1 MTELI
6 SEESK
11 GVFVIMATPF
21 TDDGALDLQ
30 SADRLIEFYLEE
42 GVHGLTVLGVMGE
55 APKLS
60 LEEQL
65 EFTRHVLKRI
75 DGRVPVIV
83 GVSNPGMDNLETL
96 SRSTMDQGAGGVMIA
111 GIPGLKTD
119 EQVEGYFKAV
129 GDRLGED
136 IPICLQDYPP
146 TTTVFISVGVVNRL
160 IAALPQLKMFK
171 HEDCPGHRKLTLL
184 RQAPQTEGT
193 RRVSILTGN
202 NGLYVPQELARGADG
217 IMTGFAFPGMLVEVY
232 RLFEGG
238 RGRGSGGPVR
248 SLPSDP
254 APRAAVRNGARAEK
268 GDVAAPGGHRIGQ
281 GPRPGP
287 ENGCRGSCGNGRPP
301 RTPQDEADFRR
312 APASRRSLAPLDAMP
327 ADCRMAHCGY
337 TRQDPQQL
345 IVFVECIGVPNG
357 IRTRVATLKGWCPRP
372 G

>member
-1 MTELI
+1 MTKLI

-30 SADRLIEFYLEE
+30 SADRLVEFYLEE

-60 LEEQL
+60 LEEQV
-65 EFTRHVLKRI
+65 EFTRHVLKRV

-96 SRSTMDQGAGGVMIA
+96 SRTTMDQGAGGVMIA

-119 EQVEGYFKAV
+119 EQVEIYFRAV
-129 GDRLGED
+129 GDRLGET

-160 IAALPQLKMFK
+160 IAEIPQLRMFK
-171 HEDCPGHRKLTLL
+171 HEDCPGHRKLTRL
-184 RQAPQTEGT
+184 RQAPETDGT

-202 NGLYVPQELARGADG
+202 NGLYVPQELVRGADG

-232 RLFEGG
+232 NLF
-238 RGRGSGGPVR
+238 GSG
-248 SLPSDP
+248 
-254 APRAAVRNGARAEK
+254 RAEEAEDLFDLYLPVLRHEQQFGFGLALRK
-268 GDVAAPGGHRIGQ
+268 ETLRRRGAIASAKARDP
-281 GPRPGP
+281 GPRLDARDHAELDGLLGRLRKKL
-287 ENGCRGSCGNGRPP
+287 NAAGRPL
-301 RTPQDEADFRR
+301 
-312 APASRRSLAPLDAMP
+312 PAGL
-327 ADCRMAHCGY
+327 
-337 TRQDPQQL
+337 
-345 IVFVECIGVPNG
+345 
-357 IRTRVATLKGWCPRP
+357 
-372 G
+372 

>member
-1 MTELI
+1 MTRLI

-30 SADRLIEFYLEE
+30 STDRLIEFCLEE

-60 LEEQL
+60 LEEQV
-65 EFTRHVLKRI
+65 EFTQHVLKRV

-96 SRSTMDQGAGGVMIA
+96 SRTTMDQGAGGVMIA

-119 EQVEGYFKAV
+119 EQVEAYFKAV
-129 GDRLGED
+129 GGRLGEE

-160 IAALPQLKMFK
+160 IADIPQLKMFK
-171 HEDCPGHRKLTLL
+171 HEDCPGHRKLTRL
-184 RQAPQTEGT
+184 RRAPQTDGT

-238 RGRGSGGPVR
+238 RSEEAEDLFDLYLPVLRHEQQFGVGLALRKETLRRRGAIASAKAR
-248 SLPSDP
+248 DP
-254 APRAAVRNGARAEK
+254 
-268 GDVAAPGGHRIGQ
+268 
-281 GPRPGP
+281 GPRMDARDHAEMDSLLERLKRKLVSAGHPL
-287 ENGCRGSCGNGRPP
+287 
-301 RTPQDEADFRR
+301 
-312 APASRRSLAPLDAMP
+312 PAGL
-327 ADCRMAHCGY
+327 
-337 TRQDPQQL
+337 
-345 IVFVECIGVPNG
+345 
-357 IRTRVATLKGWCPRP
+357 
-372 G
+372 

>member
-1 MTELI
+1 MTKLI

-30 SADRLIEFYLEE
+30 SADRLVEFCLDE

-60 LEEQL
+60 LEEQV
-65 EFTRHVLKRI
+65 EFTRHVLKRV

-96 SRSTMDQGAGGVMIA
+96 SRTTMDQGAGGVMIA

-119 EQVEGYFKAV
+119 EQVETYFRAV
-129 GDRLGED
+129 GDRLGEA

-160 IAALPQLKMFK
+160 IAEIPQLRMFK
-171 HEDCPGHRKLTLL
+171 HEDCPGHRKLTRL
-184 RQAPQTEGT
+184 RQAPETDGT

-232 RLFEGG
+232 NLF
-238 RGRGSGGPVR
+238 GSG
-248 SLPSDP
+248 
-254 APRAAVRNGARAEK
+254 RAEEAEDLFDLYLPVLRHEQQFGFGLALRK
-268 GDVAAPGGHRIGQ
+268 ETLRRRGAIASAKTRDP
-281 GPRPGP
+281 GPRMDARDHAEMDGLL
-287 ENGCRGSCGNGRPP
+287 GRLRKKLIAAGRPH
-301 RTPQDEADFRR
+301 TAG
-312 APASRRSLAPLDAMP
+312 L
-327 ADCRMAHCGY
+327 
-337 TRQDPQQL
+337 
-345 IVFVECIGVPNG
+345 
-357 IRTRVATLKGWCPRP
+357 
-372 G
+372 

>member
-1 MTELI
+1 MSRLI

-30 SADRLIEFYLEE
+30 SADRLVEFCLEE

-60 LEEQL
+60 LEEQV
-65 EFTRHVLKRI
+65 EFTRHVLKRV

-96 SRSTMDQGAGGVMIA
+96 SRTTMDQGAGGVMIA

-119 EQVEGYFKAV
+119 EQVEAYFRAV
-129 GDRLGED
+129 GDRLGEE

-160 IAALPQLKMFK
+160 IAEIPHLRMFK
-171 HEDCPGHRKLTLL
+171 HEDCPGHRKLTRL
-184 RQAPQTEGT
+184 RQAPETDGT

-217 IMTGFAFPGMLVEVY
+217 IMTGFAFPGMLVDVY
-232 RLFEGG
+232 NLFE
-238 RGRGSGGPVR
+238 
-248 SLPSDP
+248 SD
-254 APRAAVRNGARAEK
+254 RAEEAEDLFDLYLPVLRHEQQFGFGLALRK
-268 GDVAAPGGHRIGQ
+268 ETLRRRGAIATAKTRDPGPRMDARDHAEMDRLLARLTRRLVDAGHRLPIGIQ
-281 GPRPGP
+281 
-287 ENGCRGSCGNGRPP
+287 
-301 RTPQDEADFRR
+301 
-312 APASRRSLAPLDAMP
+312 
-327 ADCRMAHCGY
+327 
-337 TRQDPQQL
+337 
-345 IVFVECIGVPNG
+345 
-357 IRTRVATLKGWCPRP
+357 
-372 G
+372 

>member
-1 MTELI
+1 MTKLI

-30 SADRLIEFYLEE
+30 SADRLVEFYLEE

-60 LEEQL
+60 LEEQV
-65 EFTRHVLKRI
+65 EFTRHVLKRV

-96 SRSTMDQGAGGVMIA
+96 SRTTMDKGAGGVMIA

-119 EQVEGYFKAV
+119 EQVETYFRAV
-129 GDRLGED
+129 GDRLGEE

-160 IAALPQLKMFK
+160 IAEIPQLRMFK
-171 HEDCPGHRKLTLL
+171 HEDCPGHRKLTRL
-184 RQAPQTEGT
+184 RRAPETDGT

-217 IMTGFAFPGMLVEVY
+217 IMTGFAFPGMLVDVY
-232 RLFEGG
+232 NLF
-238 RGRGSGGPVR
+238 GSG
-248 SLPSDP
+248 
-254 APRAAVRNGARAEK
+254 RAEEAEDLFDLYLPVLRHEQQFGFGLALRK
-268 GDVAAPGGHRIGQ
+268 ETLRRRGAIASAKARDP
-281 GPRPGP
+281 GPRMDARDHAEMDGLLGRLRKKLIAA
-287 ENGCRGSCGNGRPP
+287 GC
-301 RTPQDEADFRR
+301 
-312 APASRRSLAPLDAMP
+312 PLP
-327 ADCRMAHCGY
+327 VG
-337 TRQDPQQL
+337 L
-345 IVFVECIGVPNG
+345 
-357 IRTRVATLKGWCPRP
+357 
-372 G
+372 

>member
-1 MTELI
+1 MTKLI

-30 SADRLIEFYLEE
+30 SADRLVEFYLEE

-60 LEEQL
+60 LEEQV
-65 EFTRHVLKRI
+65 EFTRHVLKRV

-96 SRSTMDQGAGGVMIA
+96 SRTTMDQGAGGVMIA

-119 EQVEGYFKAV
+119 EQVETYFRAV
-129 GDRLGED
+129 GDRLGEE

-160 IAALPQLKMFK
+160 IAEIPQLRMFK
-171 HEDCPGHRKLTLL
+171 HEDCPGHRKLTRL
-184 RQAPQTEGT
+184 RRAPETDGT

-217 IMTGFAFPGMLVEVY
+217 IMTGFAFPGMLVDVY
-232 RLFEGG
+232 NLF
-238 RGRGSGGPVR
+238 GSG
-248 SLPSDP
+248 
-254 APRAAVRNGARAEK
+254 RAEEAEDLFDLYLPVLRHEQQFGFGLALRK
-268 GDVAAPGGHRIGQ
+268 ETLRRRGAIASAKARDP
-281 GPRPGP
+281 GPRMDARDHAEMDGLLGRLRKKLIAA
-287 ENGCRGSCGNGRPP
+287 GC
-301 RTPQDEADFRR
+301 
-312 APASRRSLAPLDAMP
+312 PLP
-327 ADCRMAHCGY
+327 VG
-337 TRQDPQQL
+337 L
-345 IVFVECIGVPNG
+345 
-357 IRTRVATLKGWCPRP
+357 
-372 G
+372 

>member
-1 MTELI
+1 MSGPI

-21 TDDGALDLQ
+21 TGDGALDLQ

-42 GVHGLTVLGVMGE
+42 GVHGVTVLGVMGE

-60 LEEQL
+60 LEEQV

-96 SRSTMDQGAGGVMIA
+96 SRTTMDQGAGGVMIA

-119 EQVEGYFKAV
+119 EQVETYFKAV
-129 GDRLGED
+129 GDRLGEE

-146 TTTVFISVGVVNRL
+146 TTTVFVSVGVVNRL
-160 IAALPQLKMFK
+160 IAELPQLKMFK
-171 HEDCPGHRKLTLL
+171 HEDCPGHRKLTRL
-184 RQAPQTEGT
+184 RQAPQTGGT

-232 RLFEGG
+232 NLF
-238 RGRGSGGPVR
+238 RSG
-248 SLPSDP
+248 
-254 APRAAVRNGARAEK
+254 RAEEAEDLFDLYLPVLRHEQQFGVGLALRK
-268 GDVAAPGGHRIGQ
+268 ETLRRRGAIASAKARDPGPGMDAEDHAELGRLLARLTKKLVDAGHRL
-281 GPRPGP
+281 
-287 ENGCRGSCGNGRPP
+287 
-301 RTPQDEADFRR
+301 
-312 APASRRSLAPLDAMP
+312 PAGLETSEPHRS
-327 ADCRMAHCGY
+327 
-337 TRQDPQQL
+337 
-345 IVFVECIGVPNG
+345 
-357 IRTRVATLKGWCPRP
+357 
-372 G
+372 